1 MSDDESNRLFSED
14 ERRALSSV
22 LDEII
27 PPSND
32 GLFPGAGELGLTSYI
47 EQGLEQTPALSP
59 VIVQGLSAID
69 ELARGRNSH
78 AFAALSS
85 EDKLEVL
92 NELGSKQPAF
102 LPTLILL
109 TYVGY
114 YQSPRVVE
122 ALGLEA
128 RPPHPMGYETEPN
141 DLTLL
146 DQVRERPKMYRE
158 LP

>member
-1 MSDDESNRLFSED
+1 MSNDESNLRFSEN

-22 LDEII
+22 LDKII
-27 PPSND
+27 PPSDD
-32 GLFPGAGELGLTSYI
+32 GRFPGAGELGLASYI
-47 EQGLEQTPALSP
+47 EQGLEQTPALRP
-59 VIVQGLSAID
+59 VIVQGLSAVD
-69 ELARGRNSH
+69 ELARRRSSL

-102 LPTLILL
+102 LPILILQ

-114 YQSPRVVE
+114 YQNPRIVE

>member
-1 MSDDESNRLFSED
+1 MSSDKSNLRFSED
-14 ERRALSSV
+14 ERRALSSI
-22 LDEII
+22 LDELI
-27 PPSND
+27 PPSDD
-32 GLFPGAGELGLTSYI
+32 GRFPGAGELGLASYI
-47 EQGLEQTPALSP
+47 EQGLEQTPALKP
-59 VIVQGLSAID
+59 VIVQGLPAVD
-69 ELARGRNSH
+69 ELARGRSSR
-78 AFAALSS
+78 AFTALSR
-85 EDKLEVL
+85 EDKLEEL

-102 LPTLILL
+102 LPTLLLL

-146 DQVRERPKMYRE
+146 DPVRERPKMYRQ

>member
-1 MSDDESNRLFSED
+1 MSDQRNLHFSED
-14 ERRALSSV
+14 ERRTLSSV
-22 LDEII
+22 LDELI
-27 PPSND
+27 PPSDD
-32 GLFPGAGELGLTSYI
+32 GRFPGAGELGLASYI
-47 EQGLEQTPALSP
+47 EQGLEQTPAFRP
-59 VIVQGLSAID
+59 VIVQGLPAVD
-69 ELARGRNSH
+69 ELSRSRSSR

-85 EDKLEVL
+85 EDKLQVL

-128 RPPHPMGYETEPN
+128 RPPHPLGYETEPN

-146 DQVRERPKMYRE
+146 DPVRERPKMYRE